1 MYELHV
7 QDSECYE
14 ADSTSEYV
22 QPIALDN
29 EDDSPTK
36 LSGPNP
42 NSVPNTPLHNTTGT
56 TSVEAVP
63 SATST
68 TSVAATVDS
77 EVSFGSFGLG
87 DGQEQEQQFHQHQKQ
102 QQEEGLNWDKS
113 LFPVSDF
120 KEFCKDFYFVSEL
133 KHYDDALFAVKS

>member
-1 MYELHV
+1 M
-7 QDSECYE
+7 
-14 ADSTSEYV
+14 

-42 NSVPNTPLHNTTGT
+42 NSVPNTPLHNTLGT
-56 TSVEAVP
+56 TSVVAVH

-77 EVSFGSFGLG
+77 EVSFGSFGTE
-87 DGQEQEQQFHQHQKQ
+87 DGQQQQEQQFHQEQ

-120 KEFCKDFYFVSEL
+120 KEFCKDFYFVSKL
-133 KHYDDALFAVKS
+133 KHFYDYDALFTV